1 MNTVPCGSG
10 SGSTTLVYIGTGSH
24 FVWCLTLNGYIARL
38 LALLGNFYDY
48 AWSFCPWLSDDHSFL
63 YSRRTS
69 CWFFEKSWVR
79 REQAARE
86 IPPSPPPRS
95 DNEPLS
101 IEQGRAVLYRDFVTI
116 LWGASM
122 EYITKLV
129 TLQSQEHRFP
139 PLPEFIMY
147 DAIVWCVSCLIG
159 QSPIPKAWL
168 RIRIHFIRTRI
179 QHFRLNTD
187 QDPIRIQI
195 RSNPDLGL

>member
-1 MNTVPCGSG
+1 MHCQCHPVLGFLM
-10 SGSTTLVYIGTGSH
+10 TLS
-24 FVWCLTLNGYIARL
+24 L
-38 LALLGNFYDY
+38 
-48 AWSFCPWLSDDHSFL
+48 WS
-63 YSRRTS
+63 SRRTS

-187 QDPIRIQI
+187 QDAIRIRGFDDQKLKKI
-195 RSNPDLGL
+195 YCWKKNFF